1 MSHRKADAGPTASPA
16 KLFGE
21 ALRFARERAG
31 LTQEALGK
39 LLHCDRTVVTRYE
52 GGHRPM
58 PVDSVMACD
67 DILQTGGMLYL
78 LWKRVDWQADV
89 EHPDWF
95 QKYVDLEAEAL
106 AIRVYQSARVNGLLQ
121 CADYAHALFRL
132 GIDGGSPAL
141 LRDRVTARMGRQKR
155 LLGPDGPLH
164 IAVLDESVIRSVVGD
179 PGVMRR
185 QMEHLLEVGERP
197 NISIQVAP
205 FDCVRVRRPGTSMF
219 LLEMPDG
226 SEWLYSESLCRGHF
240 SDAASVVAEHR
251 GDYDLLRGH
260 VLSVSDSRTLIADAM
275 EEYRYEERRPQGGH
289 MVQEQLQR
297 GQRGRVRRG
306 GPRVALPR
314 RRPGT

>member
-21 ALRFARERAG
+21 ALRFAREQAG

-58 PVDSVMACD
+58 PLDSVKACD
-67 DILQTGGMLYL
+67 RILQTGGMLYL

-106 AIRVYQSARVNGLLQ
+106 AIRVYQCVQVNGLLQ
-121 CADYAHALFRL
+121 CADYAHAMFRT
-132 GIDGGSPAL
+132 GVDRDSPTL
-141 LRDRVTARMGRQKR
+141 LRERVAARMSRQKR

-164 IAVLDESVIRSVVGD
+164 IAVLDESVIRSVVGG

-185 QMEHLLEVGERP
+185 QMEHLLQVGERS
-197 NISIQVAP
+197 NVSIQIVPFGCAP
-205 FDCVRVRRPGTSMF
+205 ARRPGTSMF

-226 SEWLYSESLCRGHF
+226 SEWLYSESLYRGHF
-240 SDAASVVAEHR
+240 SDAASVVAQHR
-251 GDYDLLRGH
+251 GDYDLLRGD
-260 VLSVSDSRTLIADAM
+260 VLSVSGSRALIADAM
-275 EEYRYEERRPQGGH
+275 EGYRYEERRSRDGLAK
-289 MVQEQLQR
+289 EQLQR
-297 GQRGRVRRG
+297 EQRRRVHRG
-306 GPRVALPR
+306 GPRVPFPR
-314 RRPGT
+314 HRPGA